1 MDLSLIS
8 YEAPGWASVRF
19 YGVDDIKA
27 NGEIRGYLRGSAVIS
42 RAPPGRSGITFS
54 GRPMVEVLAV
64 TESGMSGSPLLI
76 EGSVCGILLGGADD
90 GVSHCV
96 SPVTIR
102 EFLEGE

>member
-1 MDLSLIS
+1 
-8 YEAPGWASVRF
+8 
-19 YGVDDIKA
+19 
-27 NGEIRGYLRGSAVIS
+27 
-42 RAPPGRSGITFS
+42 
-54 GRPMVEVLAV
+54 MVEVLAV

-102 EFLEGE
+102 EFLKGE